1 MSFHSINNV
10 MNSPSFELE
19 CCVHFRQCWFHFQ
32 RSRPLDG
39 LCGFF
44 TLFQRCFLLCAC
56 VCFRFYFHVLGLGT
70 AFTVTDAEVLFLSL
84 TFLVEISGFSLSFL
98 VHSIPNVFPA
108 SFFIHV
114 FLKLFWASI
123 FFSVRSERFRFS
135 FSYLFFFWFSL
146 LFVCVSFSLRVV
158 SSSEHSFVPFFSSLF
173 TFFIVSFDALLPRR
187 KNVRNFPFFG
197 FFSSVMCVDIF
208 AGFRTIGFPT
218 ENGVVFQLKVNIP
231 QKLSNF
237 LFVFLPVFLSSGAHN
252 SKFLFQLF
260 TLERPRVHSFKAN
273 DICLNIQLFLFSP
286 PFTQNYF

>member
-135 FSYLFFFWFSL
+135 FSYLFFFLVQSFI
-146 LFVCVSFSLRVV
+146 CVR
-158 SSSEHSFVPFFSSLF
+158 
-173 TFFIVSFDALLPRR
+173 
-187 KNVRNFPFFG
+187 
-197 FFSSVMCVDIF
+197 
-208 AGFRTIGFPT
+208 
-218 ENGVVFQLKVNIP
+218 
-231 QKLSNF
+231 
-237 LFVFLPVFLSSGAHN
+237 VFLSEGR
-252 SKFLFQLF
+252 FLIGTLVRSFFFVVIHFFYRFLWCSPSSTEKCPKLSILWFFFLCNVCGYFRRLSDDRFSNGKWSRFPIEGKHSAETFQLF
-260 TLERPRVHSFKAN
+260 IRFSSSFPVVG
-273 DICLNIQLFLFSP
+273 C
-286 PFTQNYF
+286 TQFKVPVSIIYVGTTTRSFF